1 MFWSTPLWN
10 AIHVLSVQCNDDIE
24 NKTKVFNLI
33 KTICGFI
40 PCDKCRRHA
49 SRYFNSNKNYNNI
62 KEYYFNF
69 HNHVKQKKRLRIN
82 KNIQLLEKYKDMDR
96 EAIIVKALTVLR
108 ISKLL
113 KQHILTLIKSISFNQ
128 LLKHPQ

>member
-10 AIHVLSVQCNDDIE
+10 AIHVLSVQCKDDIE

-33 KTICGFI
+33 KKMCGFI
-40 PCDKCRRHA
+40 PCDRCRRHA
-49 SRYFNSNKNYNNI
+49 SRYFNNNKDYGNI

-82 KNIQLLEKYKDMDR
+82 TNIQLLEKYKDMDR
-96 EAIIVKALTVLR
+96 GAIIVKALSVLR
-108 ISKLL
+108 IPKSQ
-113 KQHILTLIKSISFNQ
+113 KQHILISIESISFN
-128 LLKHPQ
+128 